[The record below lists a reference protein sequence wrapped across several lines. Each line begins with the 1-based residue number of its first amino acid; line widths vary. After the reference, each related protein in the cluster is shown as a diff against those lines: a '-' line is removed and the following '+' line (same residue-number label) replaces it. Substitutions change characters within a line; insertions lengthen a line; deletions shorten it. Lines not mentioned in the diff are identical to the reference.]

1 MDALK
6 KIVVLITGALII
18 GLVSWVL
25 LLTGSQPSNNFKS
38 NENSLLQKNLS
49 DHPGNSL
56 QTIEPSQTVVAPEH
70 TQQDDRRESINWRSK
85 EKASSVEPPQISGKM
100 PFMGNPNQVFISA
113 AQRIL
118 PAVVSI
124 ESSRRVK
131 SPSFDF
137 FHPFLN
143 REDDEEK
150 GDEEEHIQPG
160 SGSGILISADG
171 YVMTN
176 FHVVEEAAELRVK
189 LYDKREFPATVVGT
203 DPTTDLSIVKIEAE
217 NLPAAFMG
225 NSDSV
230 QIGEW
235 VMAVG
240 NPLNFTSTVTS
251 GIVSALGRNIN
262 IIDGRRYRYKIENFI
277 QTDAVINPGNSG
289 GALVNLKGEVVGI
302 NTAIATRSG
311 FYQGYGFAIPVNLAK
326 KVANDLIEFGRVRR
340 AILGVSIE
348 AVSDQIAKAEGL
360 PKPTGAYI
368 QSVSSG
374 SPAESVGLRQGD
386 IVLSVN
392 GGEVVSVND
401 LQTKIAQNRPGDV
414 VRLIIWRDGEE
425 WDVDVE
431 LGEAPASGQTSFS
444 QNQSKP
450 DKPLFENLG
459 ITFRELTD
467 EEKTE
472 LQGIDGLY
480 IENVEV
486 NSPAAKGGLY
496 STGVLVSVND
506 LPVATVTDFEKIID
520 ASKSGDILRLK
531 VKYANINENR
541 ILYVE
546 VP

>member
-1 MDALK
+1 MEALK
-6 KIVVLITGALII
+6 KIAVLVTGVMII
-18 GLVSWVL
+18 GLVIWVL
-25 LLTGSQPSNNFKS
+25 ALTGDQLGGDLKTR
-38 NENSLLQKNLS
+38 ENSFLQKNSS
-49 DHPGNSL
+49 DQSTDKL
-56 QTIEPSQTVVAPEH
+56 QTIEPSQTVVAPEERRKN
-70 TQQDDRRESINWRSK
+70 DRRESIRWRSEENAPTPETPK
-85 EKASSVEPPQISGKM
+85 ISGKM
-100 PFMGNPNQVFISA
+100 PFMGNPNQVFVRA

-131 SPSFDF
+131 SGSFDF

-143 REDDEEK
+143 REDDEK
-150 GDEEEHIQPG
+150 KDDEEEHIQPG
-160 SGSGILISADG
+160 SGSGILISTDG

-203 DPTTDLSIVKIEAE
+203 DPTTDLSIVKIDAE

-368 QSVSSG
+368 QSVSSD
-374 SPAESVGLRQGD
+374 SPAKNVGIRQGD

-392 GGEVVSVND
+392 GSEVVSVND
-401 LQTKIAQNRPGDV
+401 LQTKIAQHRPGDV
-414 VRLIIWRDGEE
+414 VRLIVWRDGEE

-431 LGEAPASGQTSFS
+431 LGEAPASGQPSFS

-450 DKPLFENLG
+450 GKPLFENLG
-459 ITFRELTD
+459 ITLRDLTD
-467 EEKTE
+467 EEKTA
-472 LQGIDGLY
+472 LQVEDGLY
-480 IENVEV
+480 IDAVEV
-486 NSPAAKGGLY
+486 GSPASKAGVY
-496 STGVLVSVND
+496 STGVLVSINV
-506 LPVATVTDFEKIID
+506 LPVKSVEAFEKMID
-520 ASKSGDILRLK
+520 ESKSGVILRLK

>member
-1 MDALK
+1 MEALK
-6 KIVVLITGALII
+6 KIAVLVTGAMII
-18 GLVSWVL
+18 GLVTWVL
-25 LLTGSQPSNNFKS
+25 ALTGDQLGGELKTR
-38 NENSLLQKNLS
+38 ENSFLQKNSS
-49 DHPGNSL
+49 DQSTDKL
-56 QTIEPSQTVVAPEH
+56 QTIEPSQTVVAPEESRKN
-70 TQQDDRRESINWRSK
+70 DRRESIRWRSEENAPTPETPK
-85 EKASSVEPPQISGKM
+85 ISGKM
-100 PFMGNPNQVFISA
+100 PFMGNPNQVFVRA

-131 SPSFDF
+131 SGSFDF

-143 REDDEEK
+143 REDDEK
-150 GDEEEHIQPG
+150 KDDEEEHIQPG
-160 SGSGILISADG
+160 SGSGILISTDG

-348 AVSDQIAKAEGL
+348 TVSDQIAKAEGL

-374 SPAESVGLRQGD
+374 SPAKNVGIRQGD

-392 GGEVVSVND
+392 GSEVVSVND
-401 LQTKIAQNRPGDV
+401 LQTKIAQHRPGDV
-414 VRLIIWRDGEE
+414 VRLIVWRDGEE

-431 LGEAPASGQTSFS
+431 LGEAPAAGQPAFS
-444 QNQSKP
+444 ENQSKP
-450 DKPLFENLG
+450 EKPLFENLG
-459 ITFRELTD
+459 ITLRDLTD
-467 EEKTE
+467 EEKTA
-472 LQGIDGLY
+472 LQVDGGLY
-480 IENVEV
+480 IDAVEV
-486 NSPAAKGGLY
+486 GSPASKAGVY
-496 STGVLVSVND
+496 STGVLVSIND
-506 LPVATVTDFEKIID
+506 LPVKSVGAFEKMID
-520 ASKSGDILRLK
+520 ESKSGVILRLK